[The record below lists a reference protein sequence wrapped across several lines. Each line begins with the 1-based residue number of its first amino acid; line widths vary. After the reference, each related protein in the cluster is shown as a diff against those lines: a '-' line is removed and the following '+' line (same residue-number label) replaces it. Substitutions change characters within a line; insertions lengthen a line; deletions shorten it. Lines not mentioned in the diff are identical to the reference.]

1 MIFISREHWSYRSFF
16 FISRF
21 QNTSQGKRSFCDHS
35 PHREPETETRNDL
48 HKIIPPPKK
57 NDHAAGEKSTN
68 LWNNHLSSYAGG
80 QGFHRNVTQR
90 GCVQL
95 CREKSGEILAV
106 FRPVGNKTA
115 SWTLKVDDDFWEGG
129 RGGSLE
135 TAPKSITVNAVSTA
149 LRSSGFS
156 FSPLVLT
163 CV

>member
-1 MIFISREHWSYRSFF
+1 M
-16 FISRF
+16 
-21 QNTSQGKRSFCDHS
+21 TC
-35 PHREPETETRNDL
+35 TRL
-48 HKIIPPPKK
+48 FPPPKK

-129 RGGSLE
+129 RGGIIGNCSQEHHGQRRQHSPEELRVFFFPFGFNMCLDGTT
-135 TAPKSITVNAVSTA
+135 TAARRERCAVSVC
-149 LRSSGFS
+149 SSHRDRGKRERQEQRGGRQ
-156 FSPLVLT
+156 
-163 CV
+163 